1 MDLYPHHEPTSSVNS
16 AEPESQHGTP
26 ETKMTLLS
34 PEEFRTDSNDTIQED
49 LRLNQPPAFLLG
61 AVPVKTN
68 SKGKASKHGP
78 AYIQDPFVIH
88 TSATPTIE
96 NAGLQKFSPAAPA
109 FTPSGLA
116 SNPSDAVISHTLK
129 VPAMLTP
136 QRATNSPA
144 SPYSDPLLPGTSF
157 VDLGFERV
165 LSPGTSGT
173 QPSRSSETSSSSIH
187 SPGVAR
193 QSTKSGHFSSD
204 GPVSRSVMISQIDR
218 RIPASDL
225 ERLINP
231 AKYRSLR
238 HLVLESLSATGTVY
252 ASFTDVRDAIEVVS
266 VLQELR
272 SQWLAQYLPVPSYA
286 IDTQHVRLS
295 SISAPQFEGQLM
307 VKAEFSGPAIY
318 FNIGTVGRLIL
329 DLLNNYGN
337 IMAYEA
343 VHTMYP
349 IVAYRAEFYET
360 KDADHAMVHLNGFR
374 IAACTMSVALYRGEG
389 PLMIGGK
396 ESDLENSFH
405 KMNLAG
411 STGTLSTPLQR
422 SPLFSPYSIPSPNF
436 TGTLTPNFSNPQQS
450 PLLFGGTSPSYAMHG
465 ADVRSL
471 VSLYP
476 PASPAFGLRNAI
488 WNGVDVTS
496 HGHGA
501 MIQRLHS
508 PLHLPGTFRQN
519 TRGAIKQGA
528 RNVQDYSGGHHNVVD
543 VDRIRKGADVRTTI
557 MLRNIPNKIDQTMLK
572 EIVDDTSRGRYD
584 FMYLRIDFAN
594 NCNVGYAFINF
605 EDPYYIIEFV
615 NARAGQ
621 RWYALAVEMP
631 DSENEAEILLGIA
644 SIATKLPRYPTR
656 VRVGFHFG
664 GTRRLTFRSAIQ
676 GKDCLVQKFR
686 NSSVMLEHPSFRP
699 KVVSTSVSGC
709 PHD

>member
-1 MDLYPHHEPTSSVNS
+1 MDSYPHHEPTSSVNS

-61 AVPVKTN
+61 AVPVKSN
-68 SKGKASKHGP
+68 PKGKASKHGP
-78 AYIQDPFVIH
+78 ASFQDPFVIH

-109 FTPSGLA
+109 FTPLGLA
-116 SNPSDAVISHTLK
+116 SNPGDAVVSHTLK
-129 VPAMLTP
+129 VPAMITP
-136 QRATNSPA
+136 QRATNSPT
-144 SPYSDPLLPGTSF
+144 SPYSAPIMSGTSF
-157 VDLGFERV
+157 ADLGFERV

-173 QPSRSSETSSSSIH
+173 QPSRSSETSS
-187 SPGVAR
+187 
-193 QSTKSGHFSSD
+193 
-204 GPVSRSVMISQIDR
+204 VMISQIDR
-218 RIPASDL
+218 RTPASDV

-231 AKYRSLR
+231 AKYQSLR
-238 HLVLESLSATGTVY
+238 HLVLESLSLTGTVY
-252 ASFTDVRDAIEVVS
+252 VSFTDVRDAIEVVS
-266 VLQELR
+266 ALQEFR

-286 IDTQHVRLS
+286 IDLQHVRLS

-318 FNIGTVGRLIL
+318 FNISTVGRLIL

-349 IVAYRAEFYET
+349 IVAYRAEFYEI
-360 KDADHAMVHLNGFR
+360 KHADHAMVHLNGFR
-374 IAACTMSVALYRGEG
+374 IAACTMSVAPYRGEG
-389 PLMIGGK
+389 PLIIGG
-396 ESDLENSFH
+396 EEVDLENNFH
-405 KMNLAG
+405 QLNLAG

-422 SPLFSPYSIPSPNF
+422 SPLVSPYSVPSPNF
-436 TGTLTPNFSNPQQS
+436 TGALTPNFSNPQQS
-450 PLLFGGTSPSYAMHG
+450 PLLFGGTSPSYAVHG
-465 ADVRSL
+465 ADVGSL

-476 PASPAFGLRNAI
+476 PASPAFGLRSPI
-488 WNGVDVTS
+488 WNGVDVAS

-501 MIQRLHS
+501 MLQRLHS

-519 TRGAIKQGA
+519 TRGAIRQGA

-605 EDPYYIIEFV
+605 EDFV

-621 RWYALAVEMP
+621 RWNRFNSDKIFRTGDGPLSGEEEDFPSPDNPSKMRRSVENAEHVGLFAP
-631 DSENEAEILLGIA
+631 RAGQNFRDEQRRRRSQYDRGTRLAEIED
-644 SIATKLPRYPTR
+644 SY
-656 VRVGFHFG
+656 
-664 GTRRLTFRSAIQ
+664 RLDHQVPSP
-676 GKDCLVQKFR
+676 GLVTQH
-686 NSSVMLEHPSFRP
+686 VY
-699 KVVSTSVSGC
+699 
-709 PHD
+709 